1 MFDHKLQDEKGTE
14 EQHRAIELESNF
26 PFLKNKEQ
34 AWNEM
39 INLLKINNN
48 YVRSQ
53 AENAICSCY
62 SYIPI
67 EYKKQAWDDLI
78 GLMQDNPYESY
89 TEIIFSCYPHI
100 PVKYKKQ
107 AWDDL
112 IRLMRE
118 YPNYV
123 RNGIALG
130 FCYSRIPEECRKQ
143 AWSDL
148 HGLMQDNNYDVRIVA
163 VKILGECYSQ
173 IPKECNKQAW
183 DDLIRLTQD
192 HYFEVRS
199 GAADAL
205 VACYYH
211 ITKVYKNRQSMT
223 FKGSLMTISQVCEV
237 VL

>member
-39 INLLKINNN
+39 INLIKINNN

-100 PVKYKKQ
+100 PVKYKKTGMGRPDQ
-107 AWDDL
+107 VNA
-112 IRLMRE
+112 
-118 YPNYV
+118 
-123 RNGIALG
+123 G
-130 FCYSRIPEECRKQ
+130 
-143 AWSDL
+143 
-148 HGLMQDNNYDVRIVA
+148 
-163 VKILGECYSQ
+163 
-173 IPKECNKQAW
+173 
-183 DDLIRLTQD
+183 
-192 HYFEVRS
+192 
-199 GAADAL
+199 
-205 VACYYH
+205 
-211 ITKVYKNRQSMT
+211 
-223 FKGSLMTISQVCEV
+223 ISQLCTKWHRPWF
-237 VL
+237 LLFTYS